1 MNSRADRR
9 IAVVEERVDA
19 FDFLGLTNCCGGST
33 KRNQTPQETLIAL
46 MTPGHRAVSLPTI
59 TAKRVQPTVISHAR
73 EGIGLDNATFS
84 PCLICK
90 HRPRE

>member
-19 FDFLGLTNCCGGST
+19 FDFLGLTDCCGGST
-33 KRNQTPQETLIAL
+33 KRNQTSQETLIAL
-46 MTPGHRAVSLPTI
+46 MAPGHRSVSLPTI
-59 TAKRVQPTVISHAR
+59 TAKRVQPAVIPHACECVR
-73 EGIGLDNATFS
+73 LNNAAFS